1 MLTYLVKRVAV
12 SIVVLLGIALATFL
26 MIHLIPGDP
35 ARIQLGIHATPQAV
49 EQLHHKWGL
58 DRSLPEQFWIYLGNL
73 VTFDFGQS
81 TAFSSGVSELISA
94 RVGPTAIL
102 LVYGILIALVLGVP
116 LAIVAALRQGGW
128 IDNSIRVL
136 TTFTFAMPPFWLGLM
151 LALLLGYELKWFPVS
166 GYESGISGI
175 LRTLTVPALTIALGL
190 LVIVVR
196 NLRANLVTVLQSD
209 YVEAARARGFS
220 ELRVVGKHAIRNSV
234 IGTIT
239 ILASIFGFLISLM
252 VLIEAVF
259 QIPGAG
265 TLLVQAV
272 QKRDYQLVQTLAF
285 LGGAVV
291 VLIGLATDL
300 LYAWLDP
307 RVRLQGRGG

>member
-1 MLTYLVKRVAV
+1 MLTYLVKRLMV
-12 SIVVLLGIALATFL
+12 SIVVLFGIALGTFL

-35 ARIQLGIHATPQAV
+35 AKIQLGIHATPAAV
-49 EQLHHKWGL
+49 EHLHHVWGL
-58 DRSLPEQFWIYLGNL
+58 DRSLPEQFWLYLGNI
-73 VTFDFGQS
+73 VTFNFGQS
-81 TAFSSGVSELISA
+81 IAFNSSVTELVGDRI
-94 RVGPTAIL
+94 GPTAIL
-102 LVYGILIALVLGVP
+102 LAYGILISLVIGVP

-128 IDNSIRVL
+128 LDNTIRVL
-136 TTFTFAMPPFWLGLM
+136 TTFTFAMPTFWLGLM

-175 LRTLTVPALTIALGL
+175 LRTLTVPALTIGLGL
-190 LVIVVR
+190 LVIIVR
-196 NLRANLVTVLQSD
+196 NLRANLVTVLHSE
-209 YVEAARARGFS
+209 YIEAARARGFG
-220 ELRVVGKHAIRNSV
+220 ELRVVGKHAMRNSV

-239 ILASIFGFLISLM
+239 ILATLFGFLIGVM
-252 VLIEAVF
+252 VLIENVF

-291 VLIGLATDL
+291 VIIGFFTDVA
-300 LYAWLDP
+300 YAWLDP
-307 RVRLQGRGG
+307 RIRLQGRR

>member
-12 SIVVLLGIALATFL
+12 SIVVLLGVAAATFL

-35 ARIQLGIHATPQAV
+35 ARIQLGIHATPSAV
-49 EQLHHKWGL
+49 EQLHHQWGL

-73 VTFDFGQS
+73 VTFDFGES
-81 TAFSSGVSELISA
+81 TAFSSGVSELVSA

-116 LAIVAALRQGGW
+116 LAIFAALRQGGW
-128 IDNSIRVL
+128 IDNAIRVL
-136 TTFTFAMPPFWLGLM
+136 TTFTFAMPTFWLGLM

-175 LRTLTVPALTIALGL
+175 LRTLTVPALTIGLGL
-190 LVIVVR
+190 LVIIVR
-196 NLRANLVTVLQSD
+196 NLRANLVTVLQSE
-209 YVEAARARGFS
+209 YIEAARARGFS
-220 ELRVVGKHAIRNSV
+220 EFRVVGKHAIRNSV

-239 ILASIFGFLISLM
+239 ILASLFGFLIGVM

-272 QKRDYQLVQTLAF
+272 QKRDYQLVQALAF

-291 VLIGLATDL
+291 VVIGLVTDIA
-300 LYAWLDP
+300 YAWLDP
-307 RVRLQGRGG
+307 RIRLQGRG

>member
-1 MLTYLVKRVAV
+1 MLTYLVKRLMV

-35 ARIQLGIHATPQAV
+35 AKIQLGVHATPEAV
-49 EQLHHKWGL
+49 ERLHHQWGL
-58 DRSLPEQFWIYLGNL
+58 DRSWPEQFWLYLGNI
-73 VTFDFGQS
+73 VTFNFGES
-81 TAFSSGVSELISA
+81 TAFSSGVAELIGN
-94 RVGPTAIL
+94 RVGPSVVL
-102 LVYGILIALVLGVP
+102 LVYGILIALVIGVP

-128 IDNSIRVL
+128 IDNAIRVL

-151 LALLLGYELKWFPVS
+151 LALLLGFELKWFPVS
-166 GYESGISGI
+166 GYQSGIGGI
-175 LRTLTVPALTIALGL
+175 LRTCTVPALTIGLGL

-196 NLRANLVTVLQSD
+196 NLRANLVTVLHSE
-209 YVEAARARGFS
+209 YIEAARARGYS
-220 ELRVVGKHAIRNSV
+220 ELRVVGKHAMRNSV

-239 ILASIFGFLISLM
+239 ILASLFGFLVGLL
-252 VLIEAVF
+252 VLVENVF

-272 QKRDYQLVQTLAF
+272 AKRDYKLVQTLVF

-291 VLIGLATDL
+291 VVIGFLTDMA
-300 LYAWLDP
+300 YGWLDP
-307 RVRLQGRGG
+307 RIRVAGRG